1 MLHTDI
7 AGMKPTTGKRLI
19 GSCFVLVIPDHH
31 TSAPNNHFALRYTI
45 GEQLVAVW
53 LYNCNLR
60 VLQHGLPLACESA
73 SALGDAQ
80 LSSMVLWFID
90 GGRTICF
97 RQTIDMHRSDPQVFQ
112 ALNNRRRRCRSCRN
126 QTRGTIESMCTL
138 GFDNRCRNNRC
149 TT

>member
-1 MLHTDI
+1 L
-7 AGMKPTTGKRLI
+7 
-19 GSCFVLVIPDHH
+19 
-31 TSAPNNHFALRYTI
+31 
-45 GEQLVAVW
+45 
-53 LYNCNLR
+53 
-60 VLQHGLPLACESA
+60 A

-80 LSSMVLWFID
+80 LSPMVLWFID

-126 QTRGTIESMCTL
+126 QTRGTIESMCSL

-149 TT
+149 TTYMTDPFLFESVPDCVLPYRTQANMRRSSRSGTPCHSPTIAVEHRQCPQIFRCPIETVMLSIT